1 MFDVCANRKIEP
13 QTEADAKFMVQEL
26 QAGNPNFVKMFND
39 YQLELRQKDNY
50 PATAEPYLTDNRTLM
65 SALYCNDHNIPKD
78 VTITTPAADVA
89 PNKRIDFSIDV
100 WKPSINLIYEGTK
113 GHPVTPEL
121 INIANQRLKTD
132 VPPEDRARAAAQ
144 YNQRARADHQ
154 PMEVI
159 LDSKSGDLKFQASQS
174 KMEASK

>member
-13 QTEADAKFMVQEL
+13 QIEADAKFMDKEL

-39 YQLELRQKDNY
+39 YQQQMRQKDNY
-50 PATAEPYLTDNRTLM
+50 PTTAEPYLTDNRTLM
-65 SALYCNDHNIPKD
+65 SALYCNDPKD
-78 VTITTPAADVA
+78 VTIKTPAADLA

-113 GHPVTPEL
+113 GQPLTPEL
-121 INIANQRLKTD
+121 INVANQRLKSD
-132 VPPEDRARAAAQ
+132 IPPEDRARAAAQ

-159 LDSKSGDLKFQASQS
+159 LDSKSGDLKFQA
-174 KMEASK
+174 KDCRMEASK